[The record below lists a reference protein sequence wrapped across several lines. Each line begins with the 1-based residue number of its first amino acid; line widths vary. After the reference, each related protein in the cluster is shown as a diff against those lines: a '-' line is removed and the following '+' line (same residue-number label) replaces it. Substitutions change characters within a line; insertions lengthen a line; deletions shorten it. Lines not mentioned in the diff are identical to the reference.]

1 MEFFLAIAL
10 GIGTYH
16 GLFDLLHLSDGF
28 STAMGWVAGLLTLV
42 LSSYYEKHMEHK
54 HEIEKIL
61 AKKEVKKSRAFT
73 AKVKNDSKSTTQ
85 DANENELESDAEYDF
100 FKKK

>member
-42 LSSYYEKHMEHK
+42 ISSYYEKHMEHK

-61 AKKEVKKSRAFT
+61 AKKEVKKSRVAT
-73 AKVKNDSKSTTQ
+73 AKAKNDAKSDNQ
-85 DANENELESDAEYDF
+85 DANEQELDNDPEYDF
-100 FKKK
+100 FKRK

>member
-42 LSSYYEKHMEHK
+42 LSSYYEKHM
-54 HEIEKIL
+54 
-61 AKKEVKKSRAFT
+61 
-73 AKVKNDSKSTTQ
+73 
-85 DANENELESDAEYDF
+85 
-100 FKKK
+100 